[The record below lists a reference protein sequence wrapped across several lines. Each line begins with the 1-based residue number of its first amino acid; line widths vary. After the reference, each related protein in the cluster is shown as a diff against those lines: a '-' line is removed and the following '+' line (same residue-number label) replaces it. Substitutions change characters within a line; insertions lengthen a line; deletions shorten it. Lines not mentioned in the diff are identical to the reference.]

1 MITLEELGNIIIRL
15 TIHDENFMA
24 DLLESASL
32 AGDRLLPDD
41 LDKLKIWAGMA
52 RVLRRT
58 LSSEGKSV
66 DPSTVFP
73 QRSPATL
80 LRGARN
86 RKDLTQQQ
94 LADLCG
100 IARHHISEMEN
111 GKRTIG
117 KQNAR
122 KLGEVLGVDPRVF
135 L

>member
-1 MITLEELGNIIIRL
+1 MWEHTKTRHTDGNATVEADIFRVTCPVDHAEAVKKYLLSQGCTLEEL
-15 TIHDENFMA
+15 
-24 DLLESASL
+24 
-32 AGDRLLPDD
+32 
-41 LDKLKIWAGMA
+41 
-52 RVLRRT
+52 
-58 LSSEGKSV
+58 V

-86 RKDLTQQQ
+86 RESLTQQQ

-122 KLGEVLGVDPRVF
+122 KLGEALGVDPRLF